1 MEKDWIDLEG
11 FKGLKRIEK
20 DGEDLEGKN
29 LRKDGEGLEGWR
41 RFGRKEK
48 VWKDG

>member
-11 FKGLKRIEK
+11 FKGLRRM
-20 DGEDLEGKN
+20 EGKN